1 MIDAGNFISRLK
13 IWIDS
18 NIDNRLSVGD
28 VAKKSGYSK
37 WHLQRIFSAQTGMS
51 LGKFIRERKLAYVVE
66 EMLVTDTSI
75 LHLALK
81 YGFDSQQSFT
91 RTFTKKYGLPPH
103 QYRIRNQRNQHP

>member
-18 NIDNRLSVGD
+18 NIDSRLSVGD